1 MESSKNDEAVVDA
14 RHLEPT
20 ASARVTLNLTTA
32 GVVSYALANARLS
45 ALESV
50 TITNPGPMLRAA
62 SLEIEATDAFGS
74 LGSPSTTLIDLAE
87 QATVTLSELSL
98 YLDPA
103 KMLAVDEQRPGRITA
118 RLTDADGT
126 TRAEASADVD
136 VLAASQWRT
145 NPVQLGMEL
154 LPAYV
159 QPNAAAIQPLLHEAG
174 ELLEKRTGDRSMTGY
189 QLEDPNRVDATV
201 EAIYEAMRERR
212 IRYAEPPA
220 SWSSTGQKV
229 RTPAEVLEGR
239 VGTCLDTTVVL
250 AAALEQAG
258 INSTLWIFEGHAFLG
273 YWRHNS
279 EMGSVV
285 DFEPADLINRTAL
298 GQIVLLETTAVTDS
312 RDGDFEAAKR
322 AARARMEGAPSTFI
336 GAIDVGAARSASI
349 FPLPSRSVD
358 ADGTVVVTEYR
369 VAARVALRDGRETTK
384 ATNDETNRRAAPP
397 RVAQW
402 KNSLLDLSLRNRLIN
417 FTDRAGYSLSVPSA
431 SLAHLEDQI
440 NAGIQ
445 LSLRPSNAIS
455 AVDRERKIQFGRDL
469 PDDTRAQLLADRKE
483 AYIDITEE
491 SYATKLRYLAYKA
504 KTIVEETGANNL
516 YLAFGMLHWT
526 FNDRELRS
534 PLILIPVKLTTAN
547 RGSLYRLTLDESGA
561 STPNY
566 CLLEKLSQAYDLTIP
581 GLADPVQD
589 GAGIDLQAA
598 FTATRQAMLDAHLP
612 FRVDDT
618 VNLGILQFAKYRLWK
633 DLDENWESLAGNPLV
648 KHLIETPTAP
658 FIDPVPEATAENAV
672 DLDALSA
679 QCPVPADSS
688 QLEAVAEAAQGRTFV
703 LEGPPGTGKSQTITN
718 LLAKALTD
726 GKRVLFVAEKRAA
739 LSVVQ
744 RRFEEIGL
752 GPFSLDLHDKGAR
765 PAAVR
770 SQIKAALE
778 HRVTTD
784 GAALSTNLE
793 IANSNRRTLSRYA
806 ERLHEKNSAGLSL
819 YSARTSELAAD
830 AFVPE
835 MPVPSGLVSGGSSD
849 DFEAIRVALRDL
861 PETADYVR
869 PQRVNPW
876 GLVVDRPDA
885 PADSTAVHTAAQTL
899 DRAIAAALEAGATF
913 DFIALATSPEQLADW
928 SRIDGYQRE
937 PLATID
943 AARDTTTPS
952 AWNTAAQAVVDQL
965 AALTQSPPAWLQQA
979 HPEAVT
985 LDIAGIHAEA
995 LAADQSGFFGRKK
1008 RRRAVATKLAPALR
1022 SPDAVD
1028 LKQLS
1033 TLTGQIAESAA
1044 YLQSLRAYIQ
1054 QLAGVR
1060 IAADW
1065 NPLRPS
1071 DAESV
1076 TTQIAW
1082 LRWVGTTIGV
1092 RPGEDPDAFTA
1103 ESRRLY
1109 ESTPPDASRA
1119 AAIAALATAW
1129 SALITAARTSASDLG
1144 AWASGPAGVTGHGA
1158 STGQTAPT
1166 SRSHEPQRQTFF
1178 ETWAATRTG
1187 RNLDSPT
1194 PVSLDRWLAFT
1205 RALEPL
1211 RRRGMTDA
1219 VKALETGEL
1228 TADDARL
1235 SFEKGLAAAS
1245 VDEREQTTALA
1256 DFDPTAHNRSIERFT
1271 TSALAIRAELPNAI
1285 PAHVL
1290 ALRRF
1295 DSSAP
1300 AGQVGLLR
1308 RQLERQRG
1316 GMSVRTLLDTFGELI
1331 TQVLPI
1337 TLMSPES
1344 VARFFPAKPG
1354 LFDMVVFDEASQ
1366 IRVADAVGAMGRAD
1380 SVVVVGDSKQMP
1392 PTSFG
1397 ETALDA
1403 DDEVEL
1409 EAVVVHDEESI
1420 LSECVQSQVPS
1431 KWLSWHY
1438 RSQDESLIS
1447 FSNHHYYESRL
1458 SSFPAPLRSAERE
1471 SRDGYGVSM
1480 VRVNGTFNRSGK
1492 GKELRTNR
1500 IEAEAIVAEIRR
1512 RFEAASAAQTDVP
1525 PAAFE
1530 APSLGVVTFNAQQ
1543 RDFIEN
1549 LLRDTGDE
1557 RILNALDND
1566 SEGLF
1571 VKNLENVQG
1580 DERDA
1585 ILFSIAFSVNEKGF
1599 LPLNFGPL
1607 QRAGGERRLNVAVTR
1622 ARRQVLLFASFDPSE
1637 LRAEQTSSIGV
1648 KHLKSYLE
1656 MAASGS
1662 EALEADPRRTAIFDR
1677 HRDDIANE
1685 LRMRG
1690 LAVKTDVGLSDFRV
1704 DLSIAPTDAP
1714 DRPLLA
1720 VLLDGDS
1727 WKSRRTVADRD
1738 GLPTEVLKNLMHWP
1752 AVERVWLPEW
1762 LHAREAVLDR
1772 LELAIADVQAA
1783 DANGAQLARVDS
1795 MVEQALEADEDIES
1809 PATYAAAPARSAE
1822 APTSDDL
1829 AAANAPNLFKNLASA
1844 PPAQRSIIDDLI
1856 EPYTPWTLRRVGSIA
1871 VLDALPRHDAARAV
1885 EAVIREIVATEGPV
1899 HLVRLAKLVAAAF
1912 DLNKVAQSRAT
1923 AILSFVPP
1931 EMKARSTEPFAWPA
1945 ELDPV
1950 TWRRARSSQQGE
1962 ARPLDH
1968 VSLIEIANAMSIV
1981 AEASAGLAV
1990 PDLKREALAIFGG
2003 KRMTEAISARLDTA
2017 LTWGIEGARLTR
2029 TTFNIIQPTSPPS
2042 SSPANSQA

>member
-1 MESSKNDEAVVDA
+1 MDA
-14 RHLEPT
+14 RSTEQ
-20 ASARVTLNLTTA
+20 VTVPAAPPITLALTTA
-32 GVVSYALANARLS
+32 GVVSYAQANARLS
-45 ALESV
+45 ALEAV
-50 TITNPGPMLRAA
+50 TITNPGPMVRGA
-62 SLEIEATDAFGS
+62 SLTIEATDAFGS
-74 LGSPSTTLIDLAE
+74 LGTPRTTLIDLAE
-87 QATVTLSELSL
+87 KATVTLSDLSL
-98 YLDPA
+98 FLDPA
-103 KMLAVDEQRPGRITA
+103 TMLAVDEQRPGRITA
-118 RLTDADGT
+118 RLTAATDPATDPDAAPT
-126 TRAEASADVD
+126 TLAEASADVD

-145 NPVQLGMEL
+145 TPVQLGMEL

-159 QPNAAAIQPLLHEAG
+159 QPNAAAIQPLLHEGG
-174 ELLEKRTGDRSMTGY
+174 ELLEQRTGDRSMTGY

-201 EAIYEAMRERR
+201 EAIYEAMRARR

-258 INSTLWIFEGHAFLG
+258 INSTLWIFDGHAFLG

-279 EMGSVV
+279 QLGSVV
-285 DFEPADLINRTAL
+285 DFELGDLVNRVAL
-298 GQIVLLETTAVTDS
+298 GQLTLIETTAVTDS
-312 RDGDFEAAKR
+312 RDGDLDSAKS
-322 AARARMEGAPSTFI
+322 AARARLEASPSTYI
-336 GAIDVGAARSASI
+336 GTIDVGAARSASI
-349 FPLPSRSVD
+349 FPLPSRSIEP
-358 ADGTVVVTEYR
+358 DGTVIVTEYR
-369 VAARVALRDGRETTK
+369 VAPRVAIREG
-384 ATNDETNRRAAPP
+384 RAAGATAAATASTGDTPGAATARRPTPP
-397 RVAQW
+397 RVSQW

-417 FTDRAGYSLSVPSA
+417 FTDRAGYSLAVPSA
-431 SLAHLEDQI
+431 SLPLLEDQI
-440 NAGIQ
+440 NSGIS
-445 LSLRPSNAIS
+445 LSLRPSTAVS

-469 PDDTRAQLLADRKE
+469 PDETRAQLLEDRKE
-483 AYIDITEE
+483 AYIDITDE

-516 YLAFGMLHWT
+516 YLAFGMLHWS
-526 FNDRELRS
+526 FNDRELKS
-534 PLILIPVKLTTAN
+534 PLILIPVTLTTAN
-547 RGSLYRLTLDESGA
+547 RGSLYRLSLDESGA

-566 CLLEKLSQAYDLTIP
+566 CLLEKLSQAYDLSIP
-581 GLADPVQD
+581 GLSDPVQD
-589 GAGIDLQAA
+589 GAGIDLHAA
-598 FTATRQAMLDAHLP
+598 FTAVRQAMLDAHLP
-612 FRVDDT
+612 FRVEDS
-618 VNLGILQFAKYRLWK
+618 VNLGILQFAKFRLWK

-648 KHLIETPTAP
+648 RHLIETPTEP
-658 FIDPVPEATAENAV
+658 FVDPMPPAAAENAP

-718 LLAKALTD
+718 LLAKALAD

-744 RRFEEIGL
+744 RRLDEIGL

-770 SQIKAALE
+770 AQIKSALE
-778 HRVTTD
+778 HRVTMD
-784 GAALSTNLE
+784 GAALSTNME

-806 ERLHEKNSAGLSL
+806 ERLHEKNAAGLSL

-835 MPVPSGLVSGGSSD
+835 LPVPPGLVSGGTAD
-849 DFEAIRVALRDL
+849 DFDAVRVALRDL

-876 GLVVDRPDA
+876 GFVVDRPDA
-885 PADSTAVHTAAQTL
+885 PITSTDAHSAAQNL
-899 DRAIAAALEAGATF
+899 DRAIAAALDAGVAA
-913 DFIALATSPEQLADW
+913 DFIARATSPEQLADW

-937 PLATID
+937 PLTTID
-943 AARDTTTPS
+943 AARDTVTPS
-952 AWNTAAQAVVDQL
+952 AWNVAAQAVVDQV

-979 HPEAVT
+979 QPEAVN
-985 LDIAGIHAEA
+985 LDIAGIHGEA
-995 LAADQSGFFGRKK
+995 IAADQSGFFGRKK
-1008 RRRAVATKLAPALR
+1008 RRRAVAAKLAPALR
-1022 SPDAVD
+1022 SPEAIN
-1028 LKQLS
+1028 LKHLS
-1033 TLTGQIAESAA
+1033 TFTGQIAETAS
-1044 YLQSLRAYIQ
+1044 QVNSLRAAAQ

-1060 IAADW
+1060 IPADW
-1065 NPLRPS
+1065 NPLRPA

-1076 TTQIAW
+1076 TSQITW
-1082 LRWVGTTIGV
+1082 LRWVGITIGL
-1092 RPGEDPDAFTA
+1092 RPAEKPDAFTRDC
-1103 ESRRLY
+1103 RRLY
-1109 ESTPPDASRA
+1109 ETTQPDATRSQA
-1119 AAIAALATAW
+1119 VATVA
-1129 SALITAARTSASDLG
+1129 
-1144 AWASGPAGVTGHGA
+1144 
-1158 STGQTAPT
+1158 
-1166 SRSHEPQRQTFF
+1166 
-1178 ETWAATRTG
+1178 ETWAALIAAAHTTADNLTNWASDQGFFEAWAATRAG
-1187 RNLDSPT
+1187 RNVDSPT
-1194 PVSLDRWLAFT
+1194 PVTLDRWLAFT

-1219 VKALETGEL
+1219 VKALESGEL
-1228 TADDARL
+1228 SADDARL

-1245 VDEREQTTALA
+1245 VAERQQTTGLA

-1290 ALRRF
+1290 ALRSF

-1354 LFDMVVFDEASQ
+1354 LFDVVVFDEASQ

-1409 EAVVVHDEESI
+1409 SAGVVEDEESI

-1458 SSFPAPLRSAERE
+1458 SSFPAPLRATER
-1471 SRDGYGVSM
+1471 SSLDGYGVSL
-1480 VRVNGTFNRSGK
+1480 VRVNATFNRAGK

-1512 RFEAASAAQTDVP
+1512 RFDAAVALAGPSAE
-1525 PAAFE
+1525 PADFE

-1566 SEGLF
+1566 SERLF

-1580 DERDA
+1580 DERDT

-1637 LRAEQTSSIGV
+1637 LRAEQTSSVGV

-1656 MAASGS
+1656 MAANGS
-1662 EALEADPRRTAIFDR
+1662 DALEADPRRTAIFDR
-1677 HRDDIANE
+1677 HRDDIAAE
-1685 LRMRG
+1685 LRLRG

-1704 DLSIAPTDAP
+1704 DLSIAPADEP
-1714 DRPLLA
+1714 DRPVLA

-1738 GLPTEVLKNLMHWP
+1738 GLPIEVLKNLMHWP

-1762 LHAREAVLDR
+1762 LHDREAVLDR

-1783 DANGAQLARVDS
+1783 AANGEQLAR
-1795 MVEQALEADEDIES
+1795 
-1809 PATYAAAPARSAE
+1809 
-1822 APTSDDL
+1822 
-1829 AAANAPNLFKNLASA
+1829 N
-1844 PPAQRSIIDDLI
+1844 
-1856 EPYTPWTLRRVGSIA
+1856 
-1871 VLDALPRHDAARAV
+1871 
-1885 EAVIREIVATEGPV
+1885 
-1899 HLVRLAKLVAAAF
+1899 
-1912 DLNKVAQSRAT
+1912 
-1923 AILSFVPP
+1923 
-1931 EMKARSTEPFAWPA
+1931 
-1945 ELDPV
+1945 
-1950 TWRRARSSQQGE
+1950 
-1962 ARPLDH
+1962 
-1968 VSLIEIANAMSIV
+1968 
-1981 AEASAGLAV
+1981 
-1990 PDLKREALAIFGG
+1990 
-2003 KRMTEAISARLDTA
+2003 
-2017 LTWGIEGARLTR
+2017 
-2029 TTFNIIQPTSPPS
+2029 
-2042 SSPANSQA
+2042 

>member
-1 MESSKNDEAVVDA
+1 MESSTNRELVARALEISISGLRPFVEGVLSPRLSTGVSWTAVLELKDAQKGIVGKEYSPDDLSVILRVLTENLGERLRYPFAEVLSRRGLNYAQELREVRNAWAHHREFSDLDTTRALQTAELLLTAIGDA
-14 RHLEPT
+14 RGAQAIRDLGGPVGEAAPATLDAAEPREHTPEQADERDHDHEQALDPETTEPT
-20 ASARVTLNLTTA
+20 PEPTTSPLRLTLTTA

-50 TITNPGPMLRAA
+50 TITNPGPMRRGA
-62 SLEIEATDAFGS
+62 SLEIEATDAFGG
-74 LGSPSTTLIDLAE
+74 LGSPCTTLIDLAE
-87 QATVTLSELSL
+87 HATVTLADLSL
-98 YLDPA
+98 PLDPA
-103 KMLAVDEQRPGRITA
+103 TMLAVDEQRPGRVTA

-126 TRAEASADVD
+126 TLAEASADVD
-136 VLAASQWRT
+136 VLAAAQWRT
-145 NPVQLGMEL
+145 DPVQLALEL

-159 QPNAAAIQPLLHEAG
+159 QPNAAAVQPLLHEAG
-174 ELLEKRTGDRSMTGY
+174 ELLEARTGDRSMTGY
-189 QLEDPNRVDATV
+189 QLDDPSRVDATV
-201 EAIYEAMRERR
+201 EAIYEAMRARR

-258 INSTLWIFEGHAFLG
+258 INSTLWIFDGHAFLG

-279 EMGSVV
+279 QLGSVV
-285 DFEPADLINRTAL
+285 DVEPADLVNRTAL

-312 RDGDFEAAKR
+312 RDGDVDAAR
-322 AARARMEGAPSTFI
+322 SAARARLEGAPSTFI
-336 GAIDVGAARSASI
+336 GAIDVGAARSAGI

-369 VAARVALRDGRETTK
+369 VAAKVAVRDAKETPGAPYGTTN
-384 ATNDETNRRAAPP
+384 ATGTGTGTGARLPTPP

-417 FTDRAGYSLSVPSA
+417 FTDRAGYSLAVPSA

-440 NAGIQ
+440 NAGLP
-445 LSLRPSNAIS
+445 LSLRPSNAVG
-455 AVDRERKIQFGRDL
+455 AVDRERKIQYGREL
-469 PDDTRAQLLADRKE
+469 PDETRAHLLTDRKE

-516 YLAFGMLHWT
+516 YLAFGMLNWS

-534 PLILIPVKLTTAN
+534 PLILIPVTLTTAN

-598 FTATRQAMLDAHLP
+598 FTATRQAVLDAQLP

-618 VNLGILQFAKYRLWK
+618 VHLGILQFAKFRLWK

-658 FIDPVPEATAENAV
+658 FVDPVAATTPENAV

-688 QLEAVAEAAQGRTFV
+688 QLEAVAEAARGRTFV

-718 LLAKALTD
+718 LLAKALAD

-744 RRFEEIGL
+744 RRLDEIGL

-806 ERLHEKNSAGLSL
+806 DRLHEKNSAGLSL

-830 AFVPE
+830 AFVPA
-835 MPVPSGLVSGGSSD
+835 MPVPSGLVSGGAAD

-861 PETADYVR
+861 TETADYVR

-876 GLVVDRPDA
+876 GFVVDRPDA
-885 PADSTAVHTAAQTL
+885 PADSAAAHTAAQNL
-899 DRAIAAALEAGATF
+899 DRAIAAALDAGVVFGTL
-913 DFIALATSPEQLADW
+913 ALATSPEQLADW

-943 AARDTTTPS
+943 AARDTATPS
-952 AWNTAAQAVVDQL
+952 AWNVTAQAVVDRL
-965 AALTQSPPAWLQQA
+965 AAVTQSPPAWLQQA
-979 HPEAVT
+979 QPEAIA

-1008 RRRAVATKLAPALR
+1008 RRRAVAARLAPALR
-1022 SPDAVD
+1022 SPDAID

-1044 YLQSLRAYIQ
+1044 FVQSLRADVQ
-1054 QLAGVR
+1054 QLAGVQ

-1065 NPLRPS
+1065 NPFRPA
-1071 DAESV
+1071 DPEAV

-1082 LRWVGTTIGV
+1082 LRWVGTTIGL
-1092 RPGEDPDAFTA
+1092 RPGEEPDAFTR
-1103 ESRRLY
+1103 ECRRLY
-1109 ESTPPDASRA
+1109 EATAPDAARSQ
-1119 AAIAALATAW
+1119 AIADLASAW
-1129 SALITAARTSASDLG
+1129 SALTATARTTADRLAAWSAG
-1144 AWASGPAGVTGHGA
+1144 QGFFEAWAS
-1158 STGQTAPT
+1158 
-1166 SRSHEPQRQTFF
+1166 
-1178 ETWAATRTG
+1178 TRAG

-1194 PVSLDRWLAFT
+1194 PVALDRWLAFT

-1211 RRRGMTDA
+1211 RRRGLADA
-1219 VKALETGEL
+1219 VSALETGEL
-1228 TADDARL
+1228 PADDARL
-1235 SFEKGLAAAS
+1235 AFEKGLAAAS
-1245 VDEREQTTALA
+1245 VAEREQSTTLA
-1256 DFDPTAHNRSIERFT
+1256 DFDATAHNRSIERFT

-1354 LFDMVVFDEASQ
+1354 LFDVVVFDEASQ
-1366 IRVADAVGAMGRAD
+1366 I
-1380 SVVVVGDSKQMP
+1380 
-1392 PTSFG
+1392 
-1397 ETALDA
+1397 
-1403 DDEVEL
+1403 
-1409 EAVVVHDEESI
+1409 
-1420 LSECVQSQVPS
+1420 
-1431 KWLSWHY
+1431 
-1438 RSQDESLIS
+1438 
-1447 FSNHHYYESRL
+1447 
-1458 SSFPAPLRSAERE
+1458 
-1471 SRDGYGVSM
+1471 
-1480 VRVNGTFNRSGK
+1480 
-1492 GKELRTNR
+1492 
-1500 IEAEAIVAEIRR
+1500 
-1512 RFEAASAAQTDVP
+1512 
-1525 PAAFE
+1525 
-1530 APSLGVVTFNAQQ
+1530 
-1543 RDFIEN
+1543 
-1549 LLRDTGDE
+1549 
-1557 RILNALDND
+1557 
-1566 SEGLF
+1566 
-1571 VKNLENVQG
+1571 
-1580 DERDA
+1580 
-1585 ILFSIAFSVNEKGF
+1585 
-1599 LPLNFGPL
+1599 
-1607 QRAGGERRLNVAVTR
+1607 
-1622 ARRQVLLFASFDPSE
+1622 
-1637 LRAEQTSSIGV
+1637 
-1648 KHLKSYLE
+1648 
-1656 MAASGS
+1656 
-1662 EALEADPRRTAIFDR
+1662 
-1677 HRDDIANE
+1677 
-1685 LRMRG
+1685 
-1690 LAVKTDVGLSDFRV
+1690 
-1704 DLSIAPTDAP
+1704 
-1714 DRPLLA
+1714 
-1720 VLLDGDS
+1720 
-1727 WKSRRTVADRD
+1727 
-1738 GLPTEVLKNLMHWP
+1738 
-1752 AVERVWLPEW
+1752 
-1762 LHAREAVLDR
+1762 
-1772 LELAIADVQAA
+1772 
-1783 DANGAQLARVDS
+1783 
-1795 MVEQALEADEDIES
+1795 
-1809 PATYAAAPARSAE
+1809 
-1822 APTSDDL
+1822 
-1829 AAANAPNLFKNLASA
+1829 
-1844 PPAQRSIIDDLI
+1844 
-1856 EPYTPWTLRRVGSIA
+1856 
-1871 VLDALPRHDAARAV
+1871 
-1885 EAVIREIVATEGPV
+1885 
-1899 HLVRLAKLVAAAF
+1899 
-1912 DLNKVAQSRAT
+1912 
-1923 AILSFVPP
+1923 
-1931 EMKARSTEPFAWPA
+1931 
-1945 ELDPV
+1945 
-1950 TWRRARSSQQGE
+1950 
-1962 ARPLDH
+1962 
-1968 VSLIEIANAMSIV
+1968 
-1981 AEASAGLAV
+1981 
-1990 PDLKREALAIFGG
+1990 
-2003 KRMTEAISARLDTA
+2003 
-2017 LTWGIEGARLTR
+2017 
-2029 TTFNIIQPTSPPS
+2029 
-2042 SSPANSQA
+2042 

>member
-1 MESSKNDEAVVDA
+1 MDSNNPEVSRAPEGAGERETAATATGTATA
-14 RHLEPT
+14 RATATATLE
-20 ASARVTLNLTTA
+20 LTTA

-45 ALESV
+45 ALEAV
-50 TITNPGPMLRAA
+50 AITNDGPARRGAT
-62 SLEIEATDAFGS
+62 LEIEATDAFGS
-74 LGSPSTTLIDLAE
+74 LGAPSTTLIDLAE
-87 QATVTLSELSL
+87 HATITLDERTLH
-98 YLDPA
+98 LDPA

-118 RLTDADGT
+118 RLSDADGT
-126 TRAEASADVD
+126 LIAQAAVDVD

-145 NPVQLGMEL
+145 TPVQLGMEL

-159 QPNAAAIQPLLHEAG
+159 QPNAAAIQPLLHAAG
-174 ELLEKRTGDRSMTGY
+174 ELLEQTTGDRSMTGY
-189 QLEDPNRVDATV
+189 QLDDPSRVDATV
-201 EAIYEAMRERR
+201 AAVFEAMRQRG

-220 SWSSTGQKV
+220 SWAGTGQKV
-229 RTPAEVLEGR
+229 RTPAEVLESR

-258 INSTLWIFEGHAFLG
+258 INSTLWIFDGHALLG

-279 EMGSVV
+279 ELGSVV
-285 DFEPADLINRTAL
+285 DFEPADLVNRVAL
-298 GQIVLLETTAVTDS
+298 GQIVLIETTAVTDQ
-312 RDGDFEAAKR
+312 RAGDSEAAMSAAKS
-322 AARARMEGAPSTFI
+322 AARARIEGAPSTFI
-336 GAIDVGAARSASI
+336 GAVDVGAARSASI

-358 ADGTVVVTEYR
+358 ADGAVVVTEYR
-369 VAARVALRDGRETTK
+369 VAPRVATRDGRATT
-384 ATNDETNRRAAPP
+384 AAGGEGAGRASAPP

-417 FTDRAGYSLSVPSA
+417 FTDRAGYSLAVPSG
-431 SLAHLEDQI
+431 SLAQLEDQI
-440 NAGIQ
+440 SSGLQ
-445 LSLRPSNAIS
+445 LSLRPSNTVS
-455 AVDRERKIQFGRDL
+455 AVDRERKIQYGREL
-469 PDDTRAQLLADRKE
+469 PDETRAQLLADRKE
-483 AYIDITEE
+483 AYIDITDE

-534 PLILIPVKLTTAN
+534 PLILVPVTLTTAN

-566 CLLEKLSQAYDLTIP
+566 CLLEKLGQAFDLSIP
-581 GLADPVQD
+581 GLAEPVQD

-598 FTATRQAMLDAHLP
+598 FTATRQAVLDAGLP

-618 VNLGILQFAKYRLWK
+618 VNLGILQFAKFRLWK
-633 DLDENWESLAGNPLV
+633 DLDENWESLAANPLV
-648 KHLIETPTAP
+648 KHLIETPTAA
-658 FIDPVPEATAENAV
+658 FADPVPPAAEGTV

-744 RRFEEIGL
+744 RRLQEIGL

-765 PAAVR
+765 PTAVR
-770 SQIKAALE
+770 AQIKSALE

-784 GAALSTNLE
+784 GAALTTNLE

-806 ERLHEKNSAGLSL
+806 DRLHESNPAGLSL

-830 AFVPE
+830 AFVPAV
-835 MPVPSGLVSGGSSD
+835 PVPASLVAGGSPE
-849 DFEAIRVALRDL
+849 DFDAIRAALRDL

-876 GLVVDRPDA
+876 GFVVDRPEAPIDA
-885 PADSTAVHTAAQTL
+885 AATHAAAKTL
-899 DRAIAAALEAGATF
+899 DTAIAAAIDAGNAPELI
-913 DFIALATSPEQLADW
+913 DLAQTPEQLADW

-937 PLATID
+937 PLAVID
-943 AARDTTTPS
+943 AARDTTST
-952 AWNTAAQAVVDQL
+952 WNQHAQSVLDQL
-965 AALTQSPPAWLQQA
+965 VALAQTPPPWLQQA
-979 HPEAVT
+979 QPEAIA
-985 LDIAGIHAEA
+985 LDAAGIHAEA

-1008 RRRAVATKLAPALR
+1008 RRGAVAARIVTVLKA
-1022 SPDAVD
+1022 PDAVD

-1033 TLTGQIAESAA
+1033 TLTAQIAASAEHA
-1044 YLQSLRAYIQ
+1044 NALRATAQ
-1054 QLAGVR
+1054 QLPGVHLTT
-1060 IAADW
+1060 DW

-1071 DAESV
+1071 DADAAR
-1076 TTQIAW
+1076 TQIAW
-1082 LRWVGTTIGV
+1082 LRWVGSTIGV
-1092 RPGEDPDAFTA
+1092 RPGDQPDPFTA

-1109 ESTPPDASRA
+1109 ETTAPEANRSAALSALSTAWGALIA
-1119 AAIAALATAW
+1119 AAHTTANGLADWATARQT
-1129 SALITAARTSASDLG
+1129 SDPTAA
-1144 AWASGPAGVTGHGA
+1144 PAHRG
-1158 STGQTAPT
+1158 
-1166 SRSHEPQRQTFF
+1166 FF
-1178 ETWAATRTG
+1178 DAWAATRPG
-1187 RNLDSPT
+1187 RAVDSPT
-1194 PVSLDRWLAFT
+1194 PVALDRWLAFS

-1211 RRRGMTDA
+1211 RRRGLTEA
-1219 VKALETGEL
+1219 VRALETGDL
-1228 TADDARL
+1228 SADDARL

-1245 VDEREQTTALA
+1245 VDEREQSTGLA

-1331 TQVLPI
+1331 TQILPI

-1354 LFDMVVFDEASQ
+1354 LFDIVVFDEASQ
-1366 IRVADAVGAMGRAD
+1366 IRVADAVGAMGRAG

-1397 ETALDA
+1397 EAAIDA
-1403 DDEVEL
+1403 DDELEL
-1409 EAVVVHDEESI
+1409 SAEAVAVADEESI

-1438 RSQDESLIS
+1438 RSQDESLIT

-1458 SSFPAPLRSAERE
+1458 SSFPAPLRSTERDAL
-1471 SRDGYGVSM
+1471 DGYGVSM
-1480 VRVNGTFNRSGK
+1480 VRVNGVFNRAGK

-1512 RFEAASAAQTDVP
+1512 RFDAAARAQVGVP
-1525 PAAFE
+1525 LAEFE

-1557 RILNALDND
+1557 RILKALDHD

-1585 ILFSIAFSVNEKGF
+1585 ILFSIAFSVNDKGF

-1637 LRAEQTSSIGV
+1637 LRAEQTSSVGV

-1656 MAASGS
+1656 MASRGS
-1662 EALEADPRRTAIFDR
+1662 DALEADPRRTAIFDR
-1677 HRDDIANE
+1677 HRDDIAAE

-1704 DLSIAPTDAP
+1704 DLSVAPAATP

-1727 WKSRRTVADRD
+1727 WRARRTVADRD

-1772 LELAIADVQAA
+1772 LELAVADAVSAADDDVQV
-1783 DANGAQLARVDS
+1783 ARVDS
-1795 MVEQALEADEDIES
+1795 MVEQALEDDLEIDD
-1809 PATYAAAPARSAE
+1809 AE
-1822 APTSDDL
+1822 PDL
-1829 AAANAPNLFKNLASA
+1829 AAPVVPIADAEPGLFL
-1844 PPAQRSIIDDLI
+1844 RSIVTTAPASTADDLLS
-1856 EPYTPWTLRRVGSIA
+1856 PYTPWATRRVGSIA
-1871 VLDALPRHDAARAV
+1871 VLDALPRQDAARAV
-1885 EAVIREIVATEGPV
+1885 EAVIREIVTTEGPV

-1923 AILSFVPP
+1923 AILRHVPA
-1931 EMKARSTEPFAWPA
+1931 EMTTHSTEPFAWPTDV
-1945 ELDPV
+1945 DPT
-1950 TWRRARSSQQGE
+1950 TWRGARSSQQGDG
-1962 ARPLDH
+1962 RSLDH

-1981 AEASAGLAV
+1981 AEASAGLAE
-1990 PDLKREALAIFGG
+1990 PDLKREALAVFGG
-2003 KRMTEAISARLDTA
+2003 RRMTEAISARLDAA
-2017 LTWGIEGARLTR
+2017 LKWGIENARLR
-2029 TTFNIIQPTSPPS
+2029 RAEAGIIQSAS
-2042 SSPANSQA
+2042 

>member
-1 MESSKNDEAVVDA
+1 MDSNNPEVSRAPEGASERETTTAATATATATAPATATA
-14 RHLEPT
+14 RLE
-20 ASARVTLNLTTA
+20 LTTA

-45 ALESV
+45 ALEAV
-50 TITNPGPMLRAA
+50 TITNDGPARRGAK
-62 SLEIEATDAFGS
+62 LEIEATDAFGS
-74 LGSPSTTLIDLAE
+74 LGAPSTTLIDLAE
-87 QATVTLSELSL
+87 HATITLDERTLH
-98 YLDPA
+98 LDPA
-103 KMLAVDEQRPGRITA
+103 RMLAVDEQRPGRITA
-118 RLTDADGT
+118 RLSDADGT
-126 TRAEASADVD
+126 LIAQAAADVD

-145 NPVQLGMEL
+145 TPVQLGMEL

-174 ELLEKRTGDRSMTGY
+174 ELLEQATGDRSMTGY
-189 QLEDPNRVDATV
+189 QLDDPSRVDATV
-201 EAIYEAMRERR
+201 AAIFEAMRQRG

-220 SWSSTGQKV
+220 SWAATGQKV

-258 INSTLWIFEGHAFLG
+258 INSTLWIFDGHALLG

-279 EMGSVV
+279 ELGSVV
-285 DFEPADLINRTAL
+285 DFEPADLINRVAL
-298 GQIVLLETTAVTDS
+298 GQIVLIETTAVTDQ
-312 RDGDFEAAKR
+312 RAGDVEAAKS
-322 AARARMEGAPSTFI
+322 AARARIEGAPSTFI
-336 GAIDVGAARSASI
+336 GAVDVGAARSASI

-358 ADGTVVVTEYR
+358 ADGSVVVTEYR
-369 VAARVALRDGRETTK
+369 VAPRVATRDGRATT
-384 ATNDETNRRAAPP
+384 ATGGEGAGRASAPP

-417 FTDRAGYSLSVPSA
+417 FTDRAGYSLAVPSG
-431 SLAHLEDQI
+431 SLAQLEDQI
-440 NAGIQ
+440 SSGLQ
-445 LSLRPSNAIS
+445 LSLRPSNTVS
-455 AVDRERKIQFGRDL
+455 AVDRERKIQYGREL
-469 PDDTRAQLLADRKE
+469 PDETRAQLLADRKE
-483 AYIDITEE
+483 AYVDITDE

-534 PLILIPVKLTTAN
+534 PLILVPVTLTTAN

-566 CLLEKLSQAYDLTIP
+566 CLLEKLGQAFDLSIP
-581 GLADPVQD
+581 GLAEPVQD

-598 FTATRQAMLDAHLP
+598 FTETRQAVLDAGLP

-618 VNLGILQFAKYRLWK
+618 VNLGILQFAKFRLWK
-633 DLDENWESLAGNPLV
+633 DLDENWESLAANPLV
-648 KHLIETPTAP
+648 KHLIETPTAA
-658 FIDPVPEATAENAV
+658 FADPVPPAAEGTV

-744 RRFEEIGL
+744 RRLEEIGL

-765 PAAVR
+765 PTAVR
-770 SQIKAALE
+770 AQIKSALE

-784 GAALSTNLE
+784 GAALTTNLE

-806 ERLHEKNSAGLSL
+806 DRLHESNPAGLSL

-830 AFVPE
+830 AFVPAL
-835 MPVPSGLVSGGSSD
+835 PVPASLVAGGSPE
-849 DFEAIRVALRDL
+849 DFDAIRTALRDL

-876 GLVVDRPDA
+876 GFVVDRPEAPIDA
-885 PADSTAVHTAAQTL
+885 TAAHAAAKAL
-899 DRAIAAALEAGATF
+899 DQAIAAARDAGNAPELT
-913 DFIALATSPEQLADW
+913 DLAQTPEQLADW

-937 PLATID
+937 PLAVID
-943 AARDTTTPS
+943 AARDTTSP
-952 AWNTAAQAVVDQL
+952 WNQHAQSILDQL
-965 AALTQSPPAWLQQA
+965 GTLAQTSPSWLQQA
-979 HPEAVT
+979 QPEAIA
-985 LDIAGIHAEA
+985 LDATAIHAEA

-1008 RRRAVATKLAPALR
+1008 RRRAVAARLATVLKA
-1022 SPDAVD
+1022 PDAVD
-1028 LKQLS
+1028 LKQFS
-1033 TLTGQIAESAA
+1033 ALTGQIAASAEHA
-1044 YLQSLRAYIQ
+1044 NALRATVQ
-1054 QLAGVR
+1054 QLPGMHLAT
-1060 IAADW
+1060 DW

-1071 DAESV
+1071 DADAALN
-1076 TTQIAW
+1076 QIAW
-1082 LRWVGTTIGV
+1082 LRWVGSTIGV
-1092 RPGEDPDAFTA
+1092 RPGDQPDAFTT

-1109 ESTPPDASRA
+1109 ETTAPDANRSAALSAMSTAWGDLIA
-1119 AAIAALATAW
+1119 AAHTTANG
-1129 SALITAARTSASDLG
+1129 LPD
-1144 AWASGPAGVTGHGA
+1144 WADA
-1158 STGQTAPT
+1158 
-1166 SRSHEPQRQTFF
+1166 RQTSESTATPAHRGFF
-1178 ETWAATRTG
+1178 DAWAATRPG
-1187 RNLDSPT
+1187 RAVDSPT
-1194 PVSLDRWLAFT
+1194 PVALDRWLAFS

-1211 RRRGMTDA
+1211 RSRGLTEA
-1219 VKALETGEL
+1219 VQALETGDL
-1228 TADDARL
+1228 SADDARL

-1245 VDEREQTTALA
+1245 VDEREQSTGLA

-1331 TQVLPI
+1331 TQILPI

-1354 LFDMVVFDEASQ
+1354 LFDIVVFDEASQ

-1397 ETALDA
+1397 ETAIDA
-1403 DDEVEL
+1403 DDELEL
-1409 EAVVVHDEESI
+1409 SAEAVAVVDEESI

-1438 RSQDESLIS
+1438 RSQDESLIT

-1458 SSFPAPLRSAERE
+1458 SSFPAPLRSTERDAL
-1471 SRDGYGVSM
+1471 DGYGVSM
-1480 VRVNGTFNRSGK
+1480 VRVNGVFNRAGK

-1500 IEAEAIVAEIRR
+1500 IEAEAIVTEIRR
-1512 RFEAASAAQTDVP
+1512 RFDAATRAQADVP
-1525 PAAFE
+1525 LAEFE

-1557 RILNALDND
+1557 RILKALDHD

-1585 ILFSIAFSVNEKGF
+1585 ILFSIAFSVNDKGF

-1637 LRAEQTSSIGV
+1637 LRAEQTSSVGV

-1656 MAASGS
+1656 MASRGS
-1662 EALEADPRRTAIFDR
+1662 DALEADPRRTVIFDR
-1677 HRDDIANE
+1677 HRDDIASE

-1704 DLSIAPTDAP
+1704 DLSVAPAATP

-1727 WKSRRTVADRD
+1727 WRARRTVADRD

-1772 LELAIADVQAA
+1772 LELAVADALAAA
-1783 DANGAQLARVDS
+1783 DDGAQLARVDS
-1795 MVEQALEADEDIES
+1795 MVEQALEDDFDIDDAEPDL
-1809 PATYAAAPARSAE
+1809 PAPPLPLPTTAAEPGLFLRSVGTAAPAS
-1822 APTSDDL
+1822 TSDDRL
-1829 AAANAPNLFKNLASA
+1829 S
-1844 PPAQRSIIDDLI
+1844 
-1856 EPYTPWTLRRVGSIA
+1856 PYTPWVPRRVGSIA
-1871 VLDALPRHDAARAV
+1871 VLDALPRQDAARAV
-1885 EAVIREIVATEGPV
+1885 EAVIREIVTTEGSV

-1912 DLNKVAQSRAT
+1912 ELNKVAQSRAT
-1923 AILSFVPP
+1923 AILRHVPA
-1931 EMKARSTEPFAWPA
+1931 EMTTHSTEPFAWPTDI
-1945 ELDPV
+1945 DPT
-1950 TWRRARSSQQGE
+1950 TWRGARSSHQGDG
-1962 ARPLDH
+1962 RSLDH

-1981 AEASAGLAV
+1981 AEASAGLAE
-1990 PDLKREALAIFGG
+1990 PDLKREAFAVFGG
-2003 KRMTEAISARLDTA
+2003 RRMTEAISARLDAA
-2017 LTWGIEGARLTR
+2017 LDWGVENGRLR
-2029 TTFNIIQPTSPPS
+2029 RAEAGIIQSAS
-2042 SSPANSQA
+2042 

>member
-1 MESSKNDEAVVDA
+1 MDSNNPEVTRAPEGADERETTATAPVT
-14 RHLEPT
+14 PT
-20 ASARVTLNLTTA
+20 AATAAATAATARLELTTA
-32 GVVSYALANARLS
+32 GVVSYAQANARLS
-45 ALESV
+45 ALEAV
-50 TITNPGPMLRAA
+50 TITNDGPARRGAT
-62 SLEIEATDAFGS
+62 LEIEATDAFGS
-74 LGSPSTTLIDLAE
+74 LGAPSTTLIDLAE
-87 QATVTLSELSL
+87 HATITLDERTLH
-98 YLDPA
+98 LDPA
-103 KMLAVDEQRPGRITA
+103 RMLAVDEQRPGRITA
-118 RLTDADGT
+118 RLSDADGT
-126 TRAEASADVD
+126 LIAQAAADVD

-145 NPVQLGMEL
+145 TPVQLGMEL

-159 QPNAAAIQPLLHEAG
+159 QPNAAVIQPLLHEAG
-174 ELLEKRTGDRSMTGY
+174 ELLEQATGDRSMTGY
-189 QLEDPNRVDATV
+189 QLDDPSRVDATV
-201 EAIYEAMRERR
+201 AAIFEAMRERG

-220 SWSSTGQKV
+220 SWAGTGQKV

-258 INSTLWIFEGHAFLG
+258 INSTLWIFDGHALLG

-279 EMGSVV
+279 ELGSVV
-285 DFEPADLINRTAL
+285 DFEPADLINRVAL
-298 GQIVLLETTAVTDS
+298 GQIVLIETTAVTDQ
-312 RDGDFEAAKR
+312 RAGDSETAMSAAKS
-322 AARARMEGAPSTFI
+322 AARARVEGAPSTFI
-336 GAIDVGAARSASI
+336 GAVDVGAARSASI

-358 ADGTVVVTEYR
+358 ADGAVVVTEYR
-369 VAARVALRDGRETTK
+369 VAPRVATRDGRATT
-384 ATNDETNRRAAPP
+384 AIGGEGAGRASAPP

-417 FTDRAGYSLSVPSA
+417 FTDRAGYSLAVPSG
-431 SLAHLEDQI
+431 SLAQLEDQI
-440 NAGIQ
+440 SSGLQ
-445 LSLRPSNAIS
+445 LSLRPSNTVS
-455 AVDRERKIQFGRDL
+455 AVDRERKIQYGREL
-469 PDDTRAQLLADRKE
+469 PDETRAQLLADRKE
-483 AYIDITEE
+483 AYIDITDE

-534 PLILIPVKLTTAN
+534 PLILVPVTLTTAN

-566 CLLEKLSQAYDLTIP
+566 CLLEKLGQAFDLSIP
-581 GLADPVQD
+581 GLAEPVQD

-598 FTATRQAMLDAHLP
+598 FTATRQAVLDAGLP

-618 VNLGILQFAKYRLWK
+618 VNLGILQFAKFRLWK
-633 DLDENWESLAGNPLV
+633 DLDENWESLAANPLV
-648 KHLIETPTAP
+648 KHLIETPTAA
-658 FIDPVPEATAENAV
+658 FSDPVPPAAEGTV

-744 RRFEEIGL
+744 RRLEEIGL

-765 PAAVR
+765 PTAVR
-770 SQIKAALE
+770 AQIKSALE

-784 GAALSTNLE
+784 GAALTTNLE

-806 ERLHEKNSAGLSL
+806 DRLHESNPAGLSL

-830 AFVPE
+830 AFVPAL
-835 MPVPSGLVSGGSSD
+835 PVPASLVASGSPE
-849 DFEAIRVALRDL
+849 DFDAIRTALRDL

-876 GLVVDRPDA
+876 GFVVDRPEAPIDA
-885 PADSTAVHTAAQTL
+885 AATHAAAKTFDS
-899 DRAIAAALEAGATF
+899 AIAAAVNAGNAPE
-913 DFIALATSPEQLADW
+913 FIDLAQTPEQLADW

-937 PLATID
+937 PLAVID
-943 AARDTTTPS
+943 AARDTTSP
-952 AWNTAAQAVVDQL
+952 WNQHAQSVLDQL
-965 AALTQSPPAWLQQA
+965 ATLAQTPPPWLQQA
-979 HPEAVT
+979 QPEAIA
-985 LDIAGIHAEA
+985 LDAAGIHAEA

-1008 RRRAVATKLAPALR
+1008 RRRAVAARLAPVLKT
-1022 SPDAVD
+1022 PDAVD

-1033 TLTGQIAESAA
+1033 TLTGQIAASAEHLNA
-1044 YLQSLRAYIQ
+1044 LRATVQ
-1054 QLAGVR
+1054 QLPGVHL
-1060 IAADW
+1060 ATDW

-1071 DAESV
+1071 DADAAR
-1076 TTQIAW
+1076 TQIAW
-1082 LRWVGTTIGV
+1082 LRWVGSTIGV
-1092 RPGEDPDAFTA
+1092 RPGDQADPFTT

-1109 ESTPPDASRA
+1109 ETTAPEANRS
-1119 AAIAALATAW
+1119 AALSALSTAW
-1129 SALITAARTSASDLG
+1129 GDLITAAHTTANGLA
-1144 AWASGPAGVTGHGA
+1144 AWA
-1158 STGQTAPT
+1158 TA
-1166 SRSHEPQRQTFF
+1166 HEPSEPTATPTHRGFF
-1178 ETWAATRTG
+1178 DAWAATRPG
-1187 RNLDSPT
+1187 RAVDSPT
-1194 PVSLDRWLAFT
+1194 PVALDRWLAFS

-1211 RRRGMTDA
+1211 RRRSLTDA
-1219 VKALETGEL
+1219 VSALETGDL
-1228 TADDARL
+1228 SADDARL

-1245 VDEREQTTALA
+1245 VDEREQSTGLA

-1331 TQVLPI
+1331 TQILPI

-1354 LFDMVVFDEASQ
+1354 LFDIVVFDEASQ
-1366 IRVADAVGAMGRAD
+1366 IRVADAVGAMGRAG

-1397 ETALDA
+1397 EAAIDA
-1403 DDEVEL
+1403 DDELEL
-1409 EAVVVHDEESI
+1409 SAEAVAVADEESI

-1438 RSQDESLIS
+1438 RSQDESLIT

-1458 SSFPAPLRSAERE
+1458 SSFPAPLRSTERDAL
-1471 SRDGYGVSM
+1471 DGYGVSM
-1480 VRVNGTFNRSGK
+1480 VRVNGVFNRAGK

-1512 RFEAASAAQTDVP
+1512 RFDAASRAQADVP
-1525 PAAFE
+1525 LAEFE

-1543 RDFIEN
+1543 RDFTEN

-1557 RILNALDND
+1557 RILKALDHD

-1585 ILFSIAFSVNEKGF
+1585 ILFSIAFSVNDKGF

-1637 LRAEQTSSIGV
+1637 LRAEQTSSVGV

-1656 MAASGS
+1656 MASRGS
-1662 EALEADPRRTAIFDR
+1662 DALEADPRRTAIFDR
-1677 HRDDIANE
+1677 HRDDIAAE

-1704 DLSIAPTDAP
+1704 DLSVAPAATP

-1727 WKSRRTVADRD
+1727 WRARRTVADRD

-1772 LELAIADVQAA
+1772 LELAIADALSAA
-1783 DANGAQLARVDS
+1783 HDDAEVARVDS
-1795 MVEQALEADEDIES
+1795 MVEQALEDDLEIDDAEPDSVAPSTPIADAERGLFLRSI
-1809 PATYAAAPARSAE
+1809 ATAAPASTA
-1822 APTSDDL
+1822 DDL
-1829 AAANAPNLFKNLASA
+1829 LSH
-1844 PPAQRSIIDDLI
+1844 
-1856 EPYTPWTLRRVGSIA
+1856 YTPWVPRRVGSIA
-1871 VLDALPRHDAARAV
+1871 VLDALPRQDAARAV
-1885 EAVIREIVATEGPV
+1885 EAVIREIVTTEGPV

-1912 DLNKVAQSRAT
+1912 DLNKVAQSRAA
-1923 AILSFVPP
+1923 AILRHVPA
-1931 EMKARSTEPFAWPA
+1931 EMTTHSTEPFAWPT
-1945 ELDPV
+1945 EIDPT
-1950 TWRRARSSQQGE
+1950 TWRGARSSQQGDG
-1962 ARPLDH
+1962 RSPDH
-1968 VSLIEIANAMSIV
+1968 VSLIEIANAMAIV
-1981 AEASAGLAV
+1981 AEASAGLAE
-1990 PDLKREALAIFGG
+1990 PDLKREAFVVFGG
-2003 KRMTEAISARLDTA
+2003 RRMTEAISTRLDAA
-2017 LTWGIEGARLTR
+2017 LEWGVENGRLR
-2029 TTFNIIQPTSPPS
+2029 RAEAGIIQSAS
-2042 SSPANSQA
+2042 

>member
-1 MESSKNDEAVVDA
+1 MESEITPED
-14 RHLEPT
+14 L
-20 ASARVTLNLTTA
+20 ASAPASAPERVTLLLTTA
-32 GVVSYALANARLS
+32 GVVSYAQANARLS

-62 SLEIEATDAFGS
+62 ALAIEATDAFGS
-74 LGSPSTTLIDLAE
+74 LGTPTTTLIDLAE
-87 QATVTLSELSL
+87 HATVTLSDLTL

-103 KMLAVDEQRPGRITA
+103 TMLAVDEQRPGRITA
-118 RLTDADGT
+118 RLTDTDGT

-174 ELLEKRTGDRSMTGY
+174 ELLEQRTGDRSMTGY
-189 QLEDPNRVDATV
+189 QLEDPKRVDATV
-201 EAIYEAMRERR
+201 EAIYEAMRSRR

-229 RTPAEVLEGR
+229 RTPAEVLEGQ

-258 INSTLWIFEGHAFLG
+258 INSTLWIFDGHAFLG
-273 YWRHNS
+273 YWRQNS
-279 EMGSVV
+279 ELGSVV
-285 DFEPADLINRTAL
+285 EFEPGDLVNRTAL
-298 GQIVLLETTAVTDS
+298 GHIVLIETTAVTDS
-312 RDGDFEAAKR
+312 RNGDFDEAKR
-322 AARARMEGAPSTFI
+322 AARARIEGAPSTFI

-349 FPLPSRSVD
+349 FPLPSRSVEP
-358 ADGTVVVTEYR
+358 DGTVVVTEYR
-369 VAARVALRDGRETTK
+369 VAARVALRDGRDAAPANPDGAGAGTK
-384 ATNDETNRRAAPP
+384 RTAPP

-417 FTDRAGYSLSVPSA
+417 FTDRAGYSLAVPSA
-431 SLAHLEDQI
+431 SLALLEDQI
-440 NAGIQ
+440 NSGIN
-445 LSLRPSNAIS
+445 LSLRPSNAVS

-483 AYIDITEE
+483 AYVDISEE

-516 YLAFGMLHWT
+516 YLAFGMLHWS

-534 PLILIPVKLTTAN
+534 PLILIPVNLTTAN

-566 CLLEKLSQAYDLTIP
+566 CLLEKLSQAFDLTIP
-581 GLADPVQD
+581 GLAEPAQD

-598 FTATRQAMLDAHLP
+598 FTAVRQAMLDAHLP
-612 FRVDDT
+612 FRVEDS
-618 VNLGILQFAKYRLWK
+618 VNLGILQFAKFRLWK

-648 KHLIETPTAP
+648 KHLIETPTLP
-658 FIDPVPEATAENAV
+658 FVDPVPPATDENAV

-688 QLEAVAEAAQGRTFV
+688 QLEAVAEAAHGRTFV

-718 LLAKALTD
+718 LLAKALAD

-744 RRFEEIGL
+744 RRLDEIGL

-770 SQIKAALE
+770 AQIKAALE
-778 HRVTTD
+778 HRVTMD
-784 GAALSTNLE
+784 GAALATNLE

-819 YSARTSELAAD
+819 YSARTSELSAD
-830 AFVPE
+830 AFVPA
-835 MPVPSGLVSGGSSD
+835 MPVPSGLVSGGSAD
-849 DFEAIRVALRDL
+849 DFEAIREALRDL

-876 GLVVDRPDA
+876 GFVIDRPDA
-885 PADSTAVHTAAQTL
+885 PVDSAAAHTATQNL
-899 DRAIAAALEAGATF
+899 DRAIAAALDAGVAF
-913 DFIALATSPEQLADW
+913 DTIVAAHDPEQLADW

-937 PLATID
+937 PLAIID

-965 AALTQSPPAWLQQA
+965 TALTQSPPAWLQQA
-979 HPEAVT
+979 QPEAVA

-995 LAADQSGFFGRKK
+995 IAADQSSFFGRKK
-1008 RRRAVATKLAPALR
+1008 RRRAVAARLGPALR
-1022 SPDAVD
+1022 SPGAVD

-1033 TLTGQIAESAA
+1033 TLTGQIAESAG
-1044 YLQSLRAYIQ
+1044 YLQSLRTHVQ

-1060 IAADW
+1060 IGADW
-1065 NPLRPS
+1065 NPFRPA
-1071 DAESV
+1071 DADSV
-1076 TTQIAW
+1076 TAQIAW

-1092 RPGEDPDAFTA
+1092 RPGEDPDAFTR
-1103 ESRRLY
+1103 ECRRLY
-1109 ESTPPDASRA
+1109 ETTPPDASRA

-1129 SALITAARTSASDLG
+1129 SALITAAHTTASDLG
-1144 AWASGPAGVTGHGA
+1144 AWASGPADRTGHVA
-1158 STGQTAPT
+1158 LTDQTAPT
-1166 SRSHEPQRQTFF
+1166 SQSPEPQRQTFF
-1178 ETWAATRTG
+1178 AAWAATRAG

-1194 PVSLDRWLAFT
+1194 PVALDRWLAFT

-1211 RRRGMTDA
+1211 RRRGMAEA
-1219 VKALETGEL
+1219 VKALECGEL
-1228 TADDARL
+1228 SADDARL

-1245 VDEREQTTALA
+1245 VDEREQSTGLA

-1331 TQVLPI
+1331 TQILPI

-1354 LFDMVVFDEASQ
+1354 LFDVVVFDEASQ
-1366 IRVADAVGAMGRAD
+1366 IRVADAVGAMGRAG

-1392 PTSFG
+1392 PSSFG

-1409 EAVVVHDEESI
+1409 SAEVVQDEESI

-1458 SSFPAPLRSAERE
+1458 SSFPAPLRAAER
-1471 SRDGYGVSM
+1471 SSLDGYGVSL
-1480 VRVNGTFNRSGK
+1480 VRVNGTFNRAGK

-1512 RFEAASAAQTDVP
+1512 RFDAAVALAGPDVP
-1525 PAAFE
+1525 LADFE

-1557 RILNALDND
+1557 RILNALDHD

-1656 MAASGS
+1656 MAAGGS
-1662 EALEADPRRTAIFDR
+1662 DALEADPRRTAIFDR
-1677 HRDDIANE
+1677 HRDDIAAE

-1704 DLSIAPTDAP
+1704 DLSIAPADAP
-1714 DRPLLA
+1714 DRPVLA

-1738 GLPTEVLKNLMHWP
+1738 SLPTEVLKNLMRWP

-1783 DANGAQLARVDS
+1783 AANTEQLARVDS
-1795 MVEQALEADEDIES
+1795 LVEQALEDDAEIES
-1809 PATYAAAPARSAE
+1809 PTSSTTAAAVDVYETEGESPSDLTPTNPPGLFLKLGATS
-1822 APTSDDL
+1822 PTS
-1829 AAANAPNLFKNLASA
+1829 PSTTV
-1844 PPAQRSIIDDLI
+1844 DLI
-1856 EPYTPWTLRRVGSIA
+1856 EPYTPWTPRRVGSTA
-1871 VLDALPRHDAARAV
+1871 VLDALPRQDAARAV

-1923 AILSFVPP
+1923 AILHFVPA
-1931 EMKARSTEPFAWPA
+1931 EMKARSTEPFAWPT
-1945 ELDPV
+1945 ELDPS
-1950 TWRRARSSQQGE
+1950 TWRRARATQQGDVR
-1962 ARPLDH
+1962 ALDQVPL
-1968 VSLIEIANAMSIV
+1968 VEIANAMSIV
-1981 AEASAGLAV
+1981 SEASAGLAE
-1990 PDLKREALAIFGG
+1990 PDLKREALSIFGG
-2003 KRMTEAISARLDTA
+2003 KRMTDAISARLDA
-2017 LTWGIEGARLTR
+2017 GLTWGLENARLER
-2029 TTFNIIQPTSPPS
+2029 TTLGIIQPINPS
-2042 SSPANSQA
+2042 

>member
-1 MESSKNDEAVVDA
+1 MDSNNPEVSRVPEGAGERETTATTATA
-14 RHLEPT
+14 RLE
-20 ASARVTLNLTTA
+20 LTTA

-45 ALESV
+45 ALEAV
-50 TITNPGPMLRAA
+50 TITNDGPARRGAA
-62 SLEIEATDAFGS
+62 LEIEATDAFGS
-74 LGSPSTTLIDLAE
+74 LGAPSTTLIDLAE
-87 QATVTLSELSL
+87 HATITLDERTLH
-98 YLDPA
+98 LDPA
-103 KMLAVDEQRPGRITA
+103 TMLAVDEQRPGRITA
-118 RLTDADGT
+118 RLSDADGT
-126 TRAEASADVD
+126 LIAQAAADVD

-145 NPVQLGMEL
+145 TPVQLGMEL

-174 ELLEKRTGDRSMTGY
+174 ELLEQTTGDRSMTGY
-189 QLEDPNRVDATV
+189 QLDDPTRVDATV
-201 EAIYEAMRERR
+201 AAIFEAMRERG

-220 SWSSTGQKV
+220 SWAGTGQKV

-239 VGTCLDTTVVL
+239 VGTCLDTTVVI

-258 INSTLWIFEGHAFLG
+258 INSTLWIFDGHALLG

-279 EMGSVV
+279 ELGSVV
-285 DFEPADLINRTAL
+285 DVEPADLINRVAL
-298 GQIVLLETTAVTDS
+298 GQIVLIETTAVTDQ
-312 RDGDFEAAKR
+312 RAGDVEAAKS
-322 AARARMEGAPSTFI
+322 AARARIEGAPSTFI
-336 GAIDVGAARSASI
+336 GAVDVGAARSASI

-358 ADGTVVVTEYR
+358 ADGSVVVTEYR
-369 VAARVALRDGRETTK
+369 VAPRVATRDGRATT
-384 ATNDETNRRAAPP
+384 AAGGEGAGRASAPP

-417 FTDRAGYSLSVPSA
+417 FTDRAGYSLAVPSG
-431 SLAHLEDQI
+431 SLAQLEDQI
-440 NAGIQ
+440 SSGLQ
-445 LSLRPSNAIS
+445 LSLRPSNAVS
-455 AVDRERKIQFGRDL
+455 AVDRERKIQYGREL
-469 PDDTRAQLLADRKE
+469 PDETRAQLLADRKE
-483 AYIDITEE
+483 AYIDITDE

-534 PLILIPVKLTTAN
+534 PLILVPVTLTTAN

-566 CLLEKLSQAYDLTIP
+566 CLLEKLGQAFDLTIP
-581 GLADPVQD
+581 GLAEPVQD
-589 GAGIDLQAA
+589 GSGIDLQAA
-598 FTATRQAMLDAHLP
+598 FTATRQAVLDAGLP

-618 VNLGILQFAKYRLWK
+618 VNLGILQFAKFRLWK
-633 DLDENWESLAGNPLV
+633 DLDENWESLAANPLV
-648 KHLIETPTAP
+648 KHLIETPTAA
-658 FIDPVPEATAENAV
+658 FADPVPPAAEGTV

-744 RRFEEIGL
+744 RRLEEIGL

-765 PAAVR
+765 PTAVR
-770 SQIKAALE
+770 AQIKSALE

-784 GAALSTNLE
+784 GAALTTNLE

-806 ERLHEKNSAGLSL
+806 DRLHESNPAGLSL

-830 AFVPE
+830 AFVPAL
-835 MPVPSGLVSGGSSD
+835 PVPASLVAGGAPE
-849 DFEAIRVALRDL
+849 DFDAIRTALRDL

-876 GLVVDRPDA
+876 GFVVDRPEAPIDA
-885 PADSTAVHTAAQTL
+885 AATHAAAKTLDNAIEMAVNAGNAPELIDLAQT
-899 DRAIAAALEAGATF
+899 
-913 DFIALATSPEQLADW
+913 PEQIADW

-937 PLATID
+937 PLAVID
-943 AARDTTTPS
+943 AARDTTSP
-952 AWNTAAQAVVDQL
+952 WNQHAQSVLDQL
-965 AALTQSPPAWLQQA
+965 VTLAQTPPPWLQHAQ
-979 HPEAVT
+979 PEAIA
-985 LDIAGIHAEA
+985 LDAAGIHAEA

-1008 RRRAVATKLAPALR
+1008 RRRAVAARLVTVLKA
-1022 SPDAVD
+1022 PDAVD

-1033 TLTGQIAESAA
+1033 TLTGQIAASAEHA
-1044 YLQSLRAYIQ
+1044 NALRATVQ
-1054 QLAGVR
+1054 QLPGVHL
-1060 IAADW
+1060 ATDW

-1071 DAESV
+1071 DADAARS
-1076 TTQIAW
+1076 QIAW
-1082 LRWVGTTIGV
+1082 LRWVGSTIGV
-1092 RPGEDPDAFTA
+1092 RPGDQPDPFTT

-1109 ESTPPDASRA
+1109 ETTASDTNRSAALSALSTAWGDLIA
-1119 AAIAALATAW
+1119 AAHTTANGLADWATARET
-1129 SALITAARTSASDLG
+1129 SEPTAA
-1144 AWASGPAGVTGHGA
+1144 PAHRG
-1158 STGQTAPT
+1158 
-1166 SRSHEPQRQTFF
+1166 FF
-1178 ETWAATRTG
+1178 DAWAATRPG
-1187 RNLDSPT
+1187 RAVDSPA
-1194 PVSLDRWLAFT
+1194 PVALDRWLAFS
-1205 RALEPL
+1205 RALDPL
-1211 RRRGMTDA
+1211 RRRGLTEA
-1219 VKALETGEL
+1219 VGALEAGDL
-1228 TADDARL
+1228 SADDARL

-1245 VDEREQTTALA
+1245 VDEREQSTGLA

-1331 TQVLPI
+1331 TQILPI

-1354 LFDMVVFDEASQ
+1354 LFDIVVFDEASQ
-1366 IRVADAVGAMGRAD
+1366 IRVADAVGAMGRAG

-1397 ETALDA
+1397 ETAIDA
-1403 DDEVEL
+1403 DDELEL
-1409 EAVVVHDEESI
+1409 SAEAVAVADEESI

-1438 RSQDESLIS
+1438 RSQDESLIT

-1458 SSFPAPLRSAERE
+1458 SSFPAPLRPTERNAL
-1471 SRDGYGVSM
+1471 DGYGVSM
-1480 VRVNGTFNRSGK
+1480 VRVNGVFNRAGK

-1512 RFEAASAAQTDVP
+1512 RFDAAARAQADVP
-1525 PAAFE
+1525 LAEFE

-1557 RILNALDND
+1557 RILKALDYD

-1585 ILFSIAFSVNEKGF
+1585 ILFSIAFSVNDKGF

-1637 LRAEQTSSIGV
+1637 LRAEQTSSVGV

-1656 MAASGS
+1656 MASRGS
-1662 EALEADPRRTAIFDR
+1662 DALAADPRRTAIFDR
-1677 HRDDIANE
+1677 HRDDIAAE

-1704 DLSIAPTDAP
+1704 DLSVAPAATP

-1727 WKSRRTVADRD
+1727 WRARRTVADRD

-1752 AVERVWLPEW
+1752 GVERVWLPEW

-1772 LELAIADVQAA
+1772 LELAVADALSAA
-1783 DANGAQLARVDS
+1783 DNGAQLARVAS
-1795 MVEQALEADEDIES
+1795 MVEQALEADPDIDDAEPHLAVPPTP
-1809 PATYAAAPARSAE
+1809 PADAEPDLFLRSIATA
-1822 APTSDDL
+1822 APTSTHDDL
-1829 AAANAPNLFKNLASA
+1829 LSPYAPWV
-1844 PPAQRSIIDDLI
+1844 P
-1856 EPYTPWTLRRVGSIA
+1856 RRVGSIA
-1871 VLDALPRHDAARAV
+1871 VLDALPRQDAARAV
-1885 EAVIREIVATEGPV
+1885 EAVIREIVTTEGPV
-1899 HLVRLAKLVAAAF
+1899 QLVRLAKLVAAAF

-1923 AILSFVPP
+1923 AILRHVPA
-1931 EMKARSTEPFAWPA
+1931 EMTTHSTEPFAWPTDV
-1945 ELDPV
+1945 DPT
-1950 TWRRARSSQQGE
+1950 TWRGARSSQQRDG
-1962 ARPLDH
+1962 RSLDH

-1981 AEASAGLAV
+1981 AEASAGLAE
-1990 PDLKREALAIFGG
+1990 PDLKREALAVFGG
-2003 KRMTEAISARLDTA
+2003 RRMTEAIRTRLDAALDLGIETARLRRA
-2017 LTWGIEGARLTR
+2017 EAG
-2029 TTFNIIQPTSPPS
+2029 IIQSAS
-2042 SSPANSQA
+2042 